1 MMFTKV
7 KEKLQALGCEM
18 YELTEMTVRAWEFY
32 FIRHKLDQNRASCV
46 KKLRVKVYRPL
57 DEGKMLGSASGEINP
72 TASDEELD
80 QALKNLY
87 YQASLVKNP
96 AYTITDIPIP
106 AIDRNSVDVAAIAE
120 SFINAMQAVHETE
133 TERINSYEIF
143 VREIQKRFENSNG
156 VAFEVVYPDS
166 MIEVVV
172 NASKGEHE
180 IELYR
185 NYKSGVC
192 NGEKLKRDVESALR
206 FGKDRLIAE
215 ATPNLQKSD
224 VVFSTEDAVQLYSY
238 FAARRNASMLVMKL
252 SDWVRGKAVA
262 DYTTG
267 DRISIFAKAALDN
280 SSDSYPVDEEGALI
294 RERYLVRD
302 GVAEEIWGNRQMSE
316 YLGDKN
322 NSIVHNFVVSGGT
335 ADEDVLHQG
344 DYLELVEFSDFQ
356 VDEIGGDILGEIRLG
371 YWHHDGKVD
380 VITGGS
386 VSGTM
391 QDAIPSMR
399 CSKETEQYNNIVIP
413 KETRL
418 YNLTITGIR

>member
-1 MMFTKV
+1 MFKAV
-7 KEKLQALGCEM
+7 KEKLQAIGCDM
-18 YELTEMTVRAWEFY
+18 YELTEQTVKAWEFY
-32 FIRHKLDQNRASCV
+32 FIRHKLDQNRASSV
-46 KKLRVKVYRPL
+46 KTLKVKVYRPL
-57 DEGKMLGSASGEINP
+57 EGGKMLGSASGDINP

-96 AYTITDIPIP
+96 AYTLTDVPVP
-106 AIDRNSVDVAAIAE
+106 VLEQKPVDHAAIAE
-120 SFINAMQAVHETE
+120 SFMNAMQAVHETE

-143 VREIQKRFENSNG
+143 VREIHKRFENSNG
-156 VAFEVVYPDS
+156 VTYEVTYPES

-172 NASKGEHE
+172 NASRGDHE

-185 NYKSGVC
+185 NFESGVC
-192 NGEKLKRDVESALR
+192 NGEKLTRDVEDALR
-206 FGKDRLIAE
+206 FGKDRLVAE
-215 ATPNLQKSD
+215 PTPKLQKSD
-224 VVFSTEDAVQLYSY
+224 VVFSTADAVELYSY
-238 FAARRNASMLVMKL
+238 FAYRMNAALLFRKL
-252 SDWVRGKAVA
+252 SDWSKGEAVA
-262 DYTTG
+262 EYTTG
-267 DRISIFAKAALDN
+267 DRISILAKASLDN
-280 SSDSYPVDEEGALI
+280 SSKSYPVDEEGALI
-294 RERYLVRD
+294 RERYIIRD
-302 GVAEEIWGNRQMSE
+302 GVAEESWGNRQMSE

-322 NSIVHNFVVSGGT
+322 SSDVNNFVVSGGT
-335 ADEDVLHQG
+335 ADESVLHAG

-356 VDEIGGDILGEIRLG
+356 VDEVGGDVLGEIRLG

-399 CSKETEQYNNIVIP
+399 CSKETEQYNNMVIP